1 MPFAAL
7 IPLIASLAPM
17 VGSLFK
23 KGGQAGGGAVEAA
36 ADPAAAAGGIK
47 SLFSLGNM
55 ANLGATAAQ
64 GALDQRAK
72 SQAEASATGAQ
83 LRAQGAQPL
92 AGQMPPGP
100 VAQGV
105 AGGGD
110 NLQHILAAFRQIMS
124 NTQQPQ
130 G

>member
-7 IPLIASLAPM
+7 IPMIASLAGQIP
-17 VGSLFK
+17 GLFK
-23 KGGQAGGGAVEAA
+23 KPQAGGGGATEAA
-36 ADPAAAAGGIK
+36 ADPAQAAGGIK
-47 SLFSLGNM
+47 SLFSLGNV

-72 SQAEASATGAQ
+72 NQAEASATGAQ
-83 LRAQGAQPL
+83 LRAQGAQPV
-92 AGQMPPGP
+92 AAPQMPEPG
-100 VAQGV
+100 
-105 AGGGD
+105 
-110 NLQHILAAFRQIMS
+110 LQHILAALRQIMA